1 MLNDKRIFLA
11 FFVIQIN
18 TYSQVSSVI
27 DTLVYTGD
35 TNQLKLSNQFIIES
49 SLEIK
54 GSKSKIKPLEI
65 FPIKG
70 IVFLD
75 DSIAAQKVI
84 IKYDFLKNG
93 LPMTIGPKWKMLPKL
108 EFEEG
113 SIQTGDVLEN
123 EKTYQSNIFSSGTF
137 HRQIKI
143 SPMGGSDFTGGLQ
156 MQINGKISD
165 NLDICLL
172 YTSDAA
178 DDS

>member
-1 MLNDKRIFLA
+1 MLNDKRIFLVL
-11 FFVIQIN
+11 FVIQIN
-18 TYSQVSSVI
+18 TYAQVSSVI
-27 DTLVYTGD
+27 DTLIYTGD

-93 LPMTIGPKWKMLPKL
+93 LPTTIGPKWKMLPKL
-108 EFEEG
+108 EFEKD
-113 SIQTGDVLEN
+113 SIQ
-123 EKTYQSNIFSSGTF
+123 
-137 HRQIKI
+137 
-143 SPMGGSDFTGGLQ
+143 P
-156 MQINGKISD
+156 
-165 NLDICLL
+165 
-172 YTSDAA
+172 
-178 DDS
+178 